1 MEGCDAFELAIEM
14 RLHGAL
20 PPEQGP
26 ALDAHLA
33 TCERCQ
39 RFLRQAEETQRAMA
53 ANASEVSKAVPPER
67 TWEQL
72 QRMIRGER
80 TWLWRRAA
88 LIAALVPVVGFLSG
102 NYLLAVGVF
111 GTVGGTL
118 LTWLALDNRR
128 AAREAALVGNSRGD
142 MLALYR
148 QLLERRIAR
157 ASRMRR
163 VLPVLGVMVL
173 ILTSWRVPW
182 PKSLDKESM
191 AWFAVGVFV
200 VCIGRS
206 LYLSF
211 RVLPTLRRELGA
223 SQS

>member
-20 PPEQGP
+20 PPEQAP
-26 ALDAHLA
+26 ALAAHLA

-39 RFLRQAEETQRAMA
+39 RFLRRAEATQRAMSA
-53 ANASEVSKAVPPER
+53 TSSELAGAVPPER

-72 QRMIRGER
+72 QRLIRGER

-88 LIAALVPVVGFLSG
+88 FIAAMVPVVGFLSG
-102 NYLLAVGVF
+102 SFALAAGVF
-111 GTVGGTL
+111 GVVGGGLMTL
-118 LTWLALDNRR
+118 RVLDNRR
-128 AAREAALVGNSRGD
+128 AARDAALVGSSRGD

-163 VLPVLGVMVL
+163 VLPVLAIIEL
-173 ILTSWRVPW
+173 TLTSSRVPW
-182 PKSLDKESM
+182 PKSLDKQSM
-191 AWFAVGVFV
+191 AWFAVGVAV
-200 VCIGRS
+200 LCIGRA
-206 LYLSF
+206 LYLSLQ
-211 RVLPTLRRELGA
+211 VLPTLRRELGA